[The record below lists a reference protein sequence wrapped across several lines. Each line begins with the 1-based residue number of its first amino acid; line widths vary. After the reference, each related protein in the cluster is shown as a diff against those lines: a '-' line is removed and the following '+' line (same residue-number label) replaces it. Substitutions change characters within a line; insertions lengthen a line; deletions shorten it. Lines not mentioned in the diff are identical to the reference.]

1 MKQNHTFTFIML
13 FLIALGLSACSSLDK
28 KIDGKYVSIY
38 NESSYLIF
46 YKDGS
51 LQNSLWNITSNGNT
65 TIDNSFVYT
74 IDKDN
79 IITAINTTEYVGQ
92 DSLNEYEIGILYKD
106 YICILWDGILP
117 INNTNTS
124 VESTL
129 GDLTLIFNFKEDK
142 SYEYTVTSN
151 NEIVHTENG
160 TYTINDNEVICTS
173 KDGVITTFIS
183 ADDKVFCIEYV
194 KE

>member
-1 MKQNHTFTFIML
+1 ML